1 MQIWT
6 VDDSETMA
14 RLIDAGVDGIFTD
27 RIDILKEVLVGRG
40 LWTEDGRGAMTDSDR
55 VEAAELRPS
64 LAVGG
69 RLKRRKVL
77 AWGLWDWGSSAYN
90 AVITSFVF
98 GPYVVRGVVGD
109 AEPGG
114 LSANTW
120 LGIST
125 AAAGFLVAAIAPIT
139 GQRADAGGHA

>member
-1 MQIWT
+1 M
-6 VDDSETMA
+6 D
-14 RLIDAGVDGIFTD
+14 
-27 RIDILKEVLVGRG
+27 
-40 LWTEDGRGAMTDSDR
+40 RGAMTDSDR

-69 RLKRRKVL
+69 RLKRRMVL
-77 AWGLWDWGSSAYN
+77 AWGLWDWGSSAYS

-109 AEPGG
+109 AQPGG

-139 GQRADAGGHA
+139 GQRGGRRRTP